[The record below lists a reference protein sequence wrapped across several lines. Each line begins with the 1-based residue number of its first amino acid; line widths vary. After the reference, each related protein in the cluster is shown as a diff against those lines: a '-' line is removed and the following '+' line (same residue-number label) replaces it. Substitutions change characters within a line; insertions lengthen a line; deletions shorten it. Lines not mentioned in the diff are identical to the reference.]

1 VVTVQAPQVPTS
13 TPSQLPKAP
22 PSSNTFLNNKPLA
35 GIVFGLVALVTLIL
49 LVVAITYTVRRRR
62 RNRLQSISF
71 DPDTTSDHTYNHL
84 IESGLGIQRQGSQ
97 STTGQGRD
105 TSSYDG
111 TVSGLYPDYSGQQ
124 QQQQQQQQLYPGP
137 TLFPQNPAY
146 GNQQAY
152 YNPQQH
158 PPAYGFPSSLVPGY
172 SPDTAYPSA
181 LPVLTQQQQAYTT
194 AGLALGRRRN
204 DSLSSLPS
212 IVTSSQTHHRDG
224 LGQGPAPDPSLPSPP
239 LPNPYGDAVSPK
251 DEMPPPQSLP
261 RDVQPAPL
269 KLAIPTAPPLP
280 DHFGSDASSRS
291 SMEEDMQFWSR
302 RLKVGSPFAHL
313 VRILTETAPPADRK
327 SVKWVALNHSLFVLS
342 LFLRTNW
349 MAPNVEIF
357 K

>member
-1 VVTVQAPQVPTS
+1 MQAPLVPTS
-13 TPSQLPKAP
+13 TPSQQAKAP
-22 PSSNTFLNNKPLA
+22 SPPNAFLNNKPLA
-35 GIVFGLVALVTLIL
+35 GVVFGLVALVTLIL
-49 LVVAITYTVRRRR
+49 LVVAITYGVRRRR

-71 DPDTTSDHTYNHL
+71 DPDTTSNHTYNHL
-84 IESGLGIQRQGSQ
+84 IESGLGVQRQGSQ

-105 TSSYDG
+105 TSSYD
-111 TVSGLYPDYSGQQ
+111 SGLYPDYSGQQ
-124 QQQQQQQQLYPGP
+124 HQHQHHQQQLYPGP
-137 TLFPQNPAY
+137 TLFAQNPAY
-146 GNQQAY
+146 SNQQAY

-181 LPVLTQQQQAYTT
+181 HPGSPVLTQQQQAYTA

-224 LGQGPAPDPSLPSPP
+224 VGQGPAPDPSLPSPP

-251 DEMPPPQSLP
+251 EQMPSQSLS

-269 KLAIPTAPPLP
+269 KLAIPTAEPLP

-291 SMEEDMQFWSR
+291 SMEADMQFWSR
-302 RLKVGSPFAHL
+302 RLKVGSPFL
-313 VRILTETAPPADRK
+313 ISFT
-327 SVKWVALNHSLFVLS
+327 F
-342 LFLRTNW
+342 
-349 MAPNVEIF
+349 
-357 K
+357 